1 MHSTCYILLVSEV
14 GLVYNVLF
22 ENVGYVT
29 CNSSRNGEKLNRLHE
44 CGEKLSQ

>member
-14 GLVYNVLF
+14 GFVYNVLF
-22 ENVGYVT
+22 ENVGYVASNSS
-29 CNSSRNGEKLNRLHE
+29 CNSEKLNRLQK